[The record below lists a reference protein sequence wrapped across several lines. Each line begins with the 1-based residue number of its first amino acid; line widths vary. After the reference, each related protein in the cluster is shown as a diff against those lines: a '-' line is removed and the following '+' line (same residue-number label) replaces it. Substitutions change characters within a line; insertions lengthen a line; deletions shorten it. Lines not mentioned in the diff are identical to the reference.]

1 MDREYLEKNI
11 ININKE
17 NIKGYE
23 ELVKKN
29 EKCIEDLYNK
39 IIRKKREIEY
49 YQKFIKESDNYMK
62 DIIINI
68 MTIDLNYSDS
78 PNKDK
83 FNL

>member
-62 DIIINI
+62 DIIINT